1 MYKVLVYFTDLQDNN
16 HAYQVGD
23 EYPRKGL
30 KPTQARIKEL
40 SSTQNQRRIKLIEKV
55 EEDVE
60 PVRTNKAKARD

>member
-23 EYPRKGL
+23 TYPRKGL

-55 EEDVE
+55 EENVK
-60 PVRTNKAKARD
+60 PVRANKAKARD